1 MSFHFV
7 VISTCYSF
15 LEDEIMKLCICL
27 MLTASCLLLTNHSTL
42 AQEEQ
47 LDGTALENIEEHI
60 RQKRALP
67 LLVRPMV
74 AYLIRKYGK
83 RAAKQI
89 IRAASDMLGG
99 YYGMR
104 RNRYNTRCNNYYNC
118 LGNRK
123 ARNRGT
129 WGRITAAAIR

>member
-27 MLTASCLLLTNHSTL
+27 MLMASCLLLINHSTL

-60 RQKRALP
+60 RQKAGI
-67 LLVRPMV
+67 
-74 AYLIRKYGK
+74 LIRKYGK
-83 RAAKQI
+83 RATSQI
-89 IRAASDMLGG
+89 RGAALDMLGG

-104 RNRYNTRCNNYYNC
+104 RYRYNTRCNNYYNC

-123 ARNRGT
+123 ARNRGH